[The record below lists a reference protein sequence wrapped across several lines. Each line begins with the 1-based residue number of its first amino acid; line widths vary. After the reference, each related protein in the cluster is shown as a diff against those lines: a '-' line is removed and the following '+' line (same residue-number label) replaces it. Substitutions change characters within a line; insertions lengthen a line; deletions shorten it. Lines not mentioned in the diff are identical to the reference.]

1 MNYSF
6 ILSSSCLLF
15 LLSKDIGLNVESFS
29 PSCVTINSSIQ
40 SLSSSSS
47 TTASTTTMLFE
58 KKQNDNISRKDLFK
72 QLSTFSSATM
82 LTILSTTSNVAFA
95 AAADDE
101 LTTTTTTTTTSSS
114 SNSATSSTTTSN
126 VKNKAALRY
135 IKRSIK
141 EFESLELYAS
151 TNDYSEIKQ
160 GLRNPGLS
168 EIRKN
173 CNTLIKSSV
182 EANNNGDG
190 NGNEN
195 NEKLSTLY
203 SQFIKDI
210 EKLDG
215 DASLGFRG
223 RKGIELYPSY
233 EQAVKD
239 LKLFQEE
246 AEKLLVPVDA
256 ASAVIYS

>member
-47 TTASTTTMLFE
+47 TTASSTTMLFE

-95 AAADDE
+95 AADDDE
-101 LTTTTTTTTTSSS
+101 LTTTTTTSNS

>member
-29 PSCVTINSSIQ
+29 PSCVTSNSSIQ
-40 SLSSSSS
+40 SLSSS
-47 TTASTTTMLFE
+47 TSTTTMLFE

-95 AAADDE
+95 AAADDNE
-101 LTTTTTTTTTSSS
+101 LTTTTSSSSSS

-195 NEKLSTLY
+195 NEKLRILY

-233 EQAVKD
+233 ENAVKD

>member
-29 PSCVTINSSIQ
+29 PSCVTSNSSIQ
-40 SLSSSSS
+40 SSSSSS

-101 LTTTTTTTTTSSS
+101 LTTTTTTSS

-182 EANNNGDG
+182 EASNNGDG

>member
-15 LLSKDIGLNVESFS
+15 LLSKDIGLNVLVESFS
-29 PSCVTINSSIQ
+29 PSCVTSNSSIQ
-40 SLSSSSS
+40 SLSSS

-58 KKQNDNISRKDLFK
+58 KKQNENISRKDLFK

-95 AAADDE
+95 AADDDE
-101 LTTTTTTTTTSSS
+101 SMITSTTTSNS

>member
-40 SLSSSSS
+40 SLSSSS

-101 LTTTTTTTTTSSS
+101 LTTTTTTSS

>member
-29 PSCVTINSSIQ
+29 PSCVTSNSSIQ
-40 SLSSSSS
+40 SSSSSS

-95 AAADDE
+95 AADDDE
-101 LTTTTTTTTTSSS
+101 LTTTTTTSNS

-182 EANNNGDG
+182 EASNNGDG